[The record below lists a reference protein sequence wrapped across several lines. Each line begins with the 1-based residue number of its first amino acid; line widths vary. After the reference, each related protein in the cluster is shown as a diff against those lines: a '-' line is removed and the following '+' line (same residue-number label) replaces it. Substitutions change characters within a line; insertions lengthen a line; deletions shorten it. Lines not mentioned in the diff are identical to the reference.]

1 MVIERTAALVL
12 TIALTECSAPLGSL
26 PPAPSPGREV
36 SPPPGTVTL
45 VPALGHTKPP
55 AWLPCGVYAIPISN
69 DSAVELIAHGVVWLA
84 YRPELPP
91 GEVESLRG
99 LVHGQR
105 YVLLSPGPA
114 EAQLSHPIVATAQQ
128 RQYKAE
134 SAADPGLRAFLQQ
147 YATGPEP
154 PAGEAPCS
162 NRPDTGPS

>member
-1 MVIERTAALVL
+1 MNIRRTVALTL
-12 TIALTECSAPLGSL
+12 TIALTECSAPPGSL
-26 PPAPSPGREV
+26 PPASSPGRAL

-45 VPALGHTKPP
+45 VPAVGRTAPP

-69 DSAVELIAHGVVWLA
+69 DSAVELIAHGIVWLA

-99 LVHGQR
+99 LVHGR
-105 YVLLSPGPA
+105 KYVLLSPGPA

-134 SAADPGLRAFLQQ
+134 SAGDPGLRGFLQQ
-147 YATGPEP
+147 YATSPEP
-154 PAGEAPCS
+154 PAGGGPCT
-162 NRPDTGPS
+162 NQPDTGPS